1 MSVSW
6 IGLGVAAL
14 LAFWGLTQSVQKPVT
29 ERKPMLFS
37 KYEG

>member
-1 MSVSW
+1 V
-6 IGLGVAAL
+6 
-14 LAFWGLTQSVQKPVT
+14 VQFNRDPMHRLV